1 MAGQTKEIVC
11 RAVKYEIRQNQRPKN
26 IRALILSERK
36 TKFVPANRLK
46 GYVMHPF
53 LAGLSVSYF

>member
-1 MAGQTKEIVC
+1 MAGQANDVAC
-11 RAVKYEIRQNQRPKN
+11 RAVKNEIRQNQRPN
-26 IRALILSERK
+26 IFRALILSERK

>member
-1 MAGQTKEIVC
+1 MAGQANDVAC
-11 RAVKYEIRQNQRPKN
+11 RAVKNEIRQNQRPKN